1 MSPWII
7 LICPASNYYPLDF
20 VPQTRSKIFFT
31 KFSMYYFAWIFT
43 VLIVRQLGNLF
54 FKCTFVPN
62 VGIPVQPFHV
72 ILLVLWSDHL
82 KSEKA
87 PSDLNFGSYFF
98 ICKYLDSSA
107 TNYCMTHTSFRRKV
121 TMWMWPS
128 LKILKESQN
137 SRLRLKHKKPEKRR

>member
-7 LICPASNYYPLDF
+7 LIWPASNYYPLDF
-20 VPQTRSKIFFT
+20 VPQTQSKISLLNLACITLRDNFYC
-31 KFSMYYFAWIFT
+31 SDSEAAWKLIFQMHICAQHWDT
-43 VLIVRQLGNLF
+43 CPAIPCDSSG
-54 FKCTFVPN
+54 FVIWSSEDWK
-62 VGIPVQPFHV
+62 GT

-107 TNYCMTHTSFRRKV
+107 TNYCMTHTSFRRKD
-121 TMWMWPS
+121 TMS
-128 LKILKESQN
+128 CDQASKF
-137 SRLRLKHKKPEKRR
+137 